1 MEHVEHQMQM
11 MKGKSNNV
19 TQELKIYDKME
30 HIPVRDH
37 LYLNYDKE
45 FVKLLYQKEKVLFS
59 DWVQLT
65 SGWLQMFQKKR
76 KLVVT
81 TEQIIQCNGKN
92 GEVR

>member
-1 MEHVEHQMQM
+1 M

-19 TQELKIYDKME
+19 TQELKIYEKME

-37 LYLNYDKE
+37 LYVNYDKE
-45 FVKLLYQKEKVLFS
+45 FVKVLHQKEKVLFS
-59 DWVQLT
+59 DWVQLN

-81 TEQIIQCNGKN
+81 TE
-92 GEVR
+92 